1 MIFLAYATR
10 SYLVSLSWPL
20 CSALRQ
26 AFCSLAW
33 LMHVS
38 IQIKAFLFFFTN
50 TGISLPGS
58 PSFGALKEYLSLFIS
73 NNNNGN
79 ILYNGRISYCCFAS
93 CDGQNSWSPA
103 GIQGQLLTQGLEPRS
118 YSQRAVFSAH
128 YNTLLALSF
137 STFRSSTLGQKT
149 WS

>member
-33 LMHVS
+33 LMHMFPFRL
-38 IQIKAFLFFFTN
+38 QTFLCSN
-50 TGISLPGS
+50 AGISLPGS
-58 PSFGALKEYLSLFIS
+58 PSFTALKEYLSLFIN

-118 YSQRAVFSAH
+118 YSQRAVFSTH

>member
-1 MIFLAYATR
+1 M
-10 SYLVSLSWPL
+10 V
-20 CSALRQ
+20 
-26 AFCSLAW
+26 
-33 LMHVS
+33 
-38 IQIKAFLFFFTN
+38 
-50 TGISLPGS
+50 IS
-58 PSFGALKEYLSLFIS
+58 FIMKRYP
-73 NNNNGN
+73 
-79 ILYNGRISYCCFAS
+79 IVAS
-93 CDGQNSWSPA
+93 VPAMDKNSWSPA